1 MFCLYSYSRIKQHN
15 WRILNSASNFEI
27 SIGKTVELISELMN
41 KNIEI
46 RSDNERIRPK
56 ESEVNRL
63 FGSNKKILSLTEWAP
78 IYQGLN
84 GFKKA

>member
-1 MFCLYSYSRIKQHN
+1 
-15 WRILNSASNFEI
+15 
-27 SIGKTVELISELMN
+27 MN

-84 GFKKA
+84 GFKKGLEISIEWFTDPKNLSLYKTEYVI

>member
-1 MFCLYSYSRIKQHN
+1 
-15 WRILNSASNFEI
+15 
-27 SIGKTVELISELMN
+27 MN

-84 GFKKA
+84 GFKKGLEISIEWFTDPKKPLFI